1 MASDDRRLIRMT
13 HHGDSYLI
21 HPVQLTQERAGHTPW
36 PNDGGEH
43 VRREGDEP
51 AFVTE
56 LIRRQPHPVLLVGAA
71 LLPDRAAPA
80 SQAPT
85 KKAPAKPVSASSM
98 SRHPDEALA
107 AEFNDVKA
115 GVARFTRRFAR
126 HERPGDEPGPSW
138 ARVDIP
144 NPNSTGL
151 GQVRSVEYVGR
162 PHWAPW
168 RPTLEVR
175 EKHRRASS

>member
-1 MASDDRRLIRMT
+1 
-13 HHGDSYLI
+13 
-21 HPVQLTQERAGHTPW
+21 
-36 PNDGGEH
+36 
-43 VRREGDEP
+43 
-51 AFVTE
+51 
-56 LIRRQPHPVLLVGAA
+56 
-71 LLPDRAAPA
+71 
-80 SQAPT
+80 
-85 KKAPAKPVSASSM
+85 M
-98 SRHPDEALA
+98 SRHPDEALT

-115 GVARFTRRFAR
+115 GIARFTRRFSR

-138 ARVDIP
+138 ARVDVP

-175 EKHRRASS
+175 EKHRHA